1 MRGVVREVLPQCG
14 SKRKARVALEDGRGK
29 RCTVSGEWPWN
40 PLALR
45 CDVPPG
51 AERGRAVVRWACVRA
66 DATLLVDDVSVSPVG
81 ADGPQLMGVDPPALL
96 EGERVPRLIHLI
108 FGLSHDF
115 GGKPFGLVHHLV
127 IKA

>member
-45 CDVPPG
+45 CDATTLELELDG
-51 AERGRAVVRWACVRA
+51 ARRLRHV
-66 DATLLVDDVSVSPVG
+66 ATASIPEEEE
-81 ADGPQLMGVDPPALL
+81 AW
-96 EGERVPRLIHLI
+96 
-108 FGLSHDF
+108 
-115 GGKPFGLVHHLV
+115 
-127 IKA
+127 